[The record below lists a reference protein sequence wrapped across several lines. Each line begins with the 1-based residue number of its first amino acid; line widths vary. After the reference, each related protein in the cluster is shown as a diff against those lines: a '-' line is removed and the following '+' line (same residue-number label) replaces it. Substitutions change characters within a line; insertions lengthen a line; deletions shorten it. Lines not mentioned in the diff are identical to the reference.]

1 MVLRLVCWLVRIDRR
16 SRFDCAL
23 NGVIMLCCAKHLTL
37 HMASLHPGTGVQT
50 GECELTEQAEKT
62 TEGLAAMKM
71 GDERWVIDCSWI

>member
-1 MVLRLVCWLVRIDRR
+1 
-16 SRFDCAL
+16 
-23 NGVIMLCCAKHLTL
+23 MLCCAKHLPL